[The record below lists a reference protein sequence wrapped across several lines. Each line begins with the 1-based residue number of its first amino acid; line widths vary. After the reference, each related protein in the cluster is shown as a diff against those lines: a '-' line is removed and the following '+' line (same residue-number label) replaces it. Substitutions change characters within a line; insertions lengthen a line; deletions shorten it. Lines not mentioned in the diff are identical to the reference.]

1 MFQRWPKRDP
11 NKHYYLV
18 PNEVFN
24 LGLSSHEIAVYNY
37 LLRCEDRRT
46 YQCHP
51 SYRTIGRAVQLSENT
66 VRKYVA
72 GLEEK
77 GLIRT
82 EPSTITTK
90 DGRVRNGSLIY
101 TIRPIQE
108 ALELNYQR
116 QFLRAERDMERAKAE
131 KRLAELNRQNKEGGK
146 RMMQQLANFIVD
158 HDPMMVLR
166 RTHDTVRYIR
176 WAWNKDHADPIDE
189 EELRLF
195 LCDEHYGDLT
205 DEQKTVARR
214 CRDEMRSVYAELC
227 VRLLQQ

>member
-1 MFQRWPKRDP
+1 MFRRWPKRDP

-24 LGLSSHEIAVYNY
+24 LGLTSHEIAVYNY

-82 EPSTITTK
+82 EPSTIITK
-90 DGRVRNGSLIY
+90 DGRMRNGSLIY

-108 ALELNYQR
+108 ALEQNYQR
-116 QFLRAERDMERAKAE
+116 QFRQAEESVERAKAE
-131 KRLAELNRQNKEGGK
+131 KRLAELNRQNKK
-146 RMMQQLANFIVD
+146 
-158 HDPMMVLR
+158 
-166 RTHDTVRYIR
+166 
-176 WAWNKDHADPIDE
+176 E
-189 EELRLF
+189 ES
-195 LCDEHYGDLT
+195 
-205 DEQKTVARR
+205 A
-214 CRDEMRSVYAELC
+214 
-227 VRLLQQ
+227 

>member
-1 MFQRWPKRDP
+1 MFRRWPKRDP

-82 EPSTITTK
+82 EPSTVTTK
-90 DGRVRNGSLIY
+90 DGRMRNGSLIY

-116 QFLRAERDMERAKAE
+116 QFLQAERDMERAKTE
-131 KRLAELNRQNKEGGK
+131 KRLAELNQQNK
-146 RMMQQLANFIVD
+146 N
-158 HDPMMVLR
+158 
-166 RTHDTVRYIR
+166 
-176 WAWNKDHADPIDE
+176 HADPIDA

-214 CRDEMRSVYAELC
+214 CRDGMRSVYAELC
-227 VRLLQQ
+227 VRLLQSEIMLEQGMVPDISTYRSVFCPEGGDAPWMLDRAG

>member
-51 SYRTIGRAVQLSENT
+51 SYRTIGRAVRLSENT

-82 EPSTITTK
+82 ESSTIITK

-108 ALELNYQR
+108 ALEQNYQR
-116 QFLRAERDMERAKAE
+116 QFRQAEESVERARVQ
-131 KRLAELNRQNKEGGK
+131 KRLAELEQRNSLKKEES
-146 RMMQQLANFIVD
+146 A
-158 HDPMMVLR
+158 
-166 RTHDTVRYIR
+166 
-176 WAWNKDHADPIDE
+176 
-189 EELRLF
+189 
-195 LCDEHYGDLT
+195 
-205 DEQKTVARR
+205 
-214 CRDEMRSVYAELC
+214 
-227 VRLLQQ
+227 

>member
-37 LLRCEDRRT
+37 LLRRT

-51 SYRTIGRAVQLSENT
+51 SYRTIGKAVQLSKNT

-90 DGRVRNGSLIY
+90 DGRMRNGSLIY

-108 ALELNYQR
+108 AKELNYQR
-116 QFLRAERDMERAKAE
+116 QFQRTERDMERAMAE
-131 KRLAELNRQNKEGGK
+131 KRLAELNRQSKKEES
-146 RMMQQLANFIVD
+146 A
-158 HDPMMVLR
+158 
-166 RTHDTVRYIR
+166 
-176 WAWNKDHADPIDE
+176 
-189 EELRLF
+189 
-195 LCDEHYGDLT
+195 
-205 DEQKTVARR
+205 
-214 CRDEMRSVYAELC
+214 
-227 VRLLQQ
+227 

>member
-1 MFQRWPKRDP
+1 MFQCWPKRDP

-77 GLIRT
+77 GLIHT

-90 DGRVRNGSLIY
+90 DGHVRNGSLIY

-108 ALELNYQR
+108 VLELNYQR
-116 QFLRAERDMERAKAE
+116 QFLRAERDIERAKAE
-131 KRLAELNRQNKEGGK
+131 KRLAELNRQNKK
-146 RMMQQLANFIVD
+146 
-158 HDPMMVLR
+158 
-166 RTHDTVRYIR
+166 
-176 WAWNKDHADPIDE
+176 E
-189 EELRLF
+189 ES
-195 LCDEHYGDLT
+195 
-205 DEQKTVARR
+205 A
-214 CRDEMRSVYAELC
+214 
-227 VRLLQQ
+227 

>member
-51 SYRTIGRAVQLSENT
+51 SYRTIGKAVQLSENT

-77 GLIRT
+77 GLIHT

-108 ALELNYQR
+108 TLELNYQR

-131 KRLAELNRQNKEGGK
+131 KRLAELNRQNKK
-146 RMMQQLANFIVD
+146 
-158 HDPMMVLR
+158 
-166 RTHDTVRYIR
+166 
-176 WAWNKDHADPIDE
+176 KE
-189 EELRLF
+189 EES
-195 LCDEHYGDLT
+195 
-205 DEQKTVARR
+205 A
-214 CRDEMRSVYAELC
+214 
-227 VRLLQQ
+227 

>member
-1 MFQRWPKRDP
+1 MFQHWPKRDP

-46 YQCHP
+46 SQCHP

-82 EPSTITTK
+82 EPSTIITK

-101 TIRPIQE
+101 NIRPIQE
-108 ALELNYQR
+108 ALEQNYQR
-116 QFLRAERDMERAKAE
+116 QFRQAEESVERARVQ
-131 KRLAELNRQNKEGGK
+131 KRLAELEQRSNVKKEES
-146 RMMQQLANFIVD
+146 A
-158 HDPMMVLR
+158 
-166 RTHDTVRYIR
+166 
-176 WAWNKDHADPIDE
+176 
-189 EELRLF
+189 
-195 LCDEHYGDLT
+195 
-205 DEQKTVARR
+205 
-214 CRDEMRSVYAELC
+214 
-227 VRLLQQ
+227 

>member
-1 MFQRWPKRDP
+1 MYQRWPKRDP

-82 EPSTITTK
+82 EPSTIITK
-90 DGRVRNGSLIY
+90 DGRMRNGSLIY

-108 ALELNYQR
+108 ALEQNYQR
-116 QFLRAERDMERAKAE
+116 QFLRAERDIERAKAE
-131 KRLAELNRQNKEGGK
+131 KRLAELNRQNKK
-146 RMMQQLANFIVD
+146 
-158 HDPMMVLR
+158 
-166 RTHDTVRYIR
+166 
-176 WAWNKDHADPIDE
+176 E
-189 EELRLF
+189 ES
-195 LCDEHYGDLT
+195 
-205 DEQKTVARR
+205 A
-214 CRDEMRSVYAELC
+214 
-227 VRLLQQ
+227 

>member
-1 MFQRWPKRDP
+1 MYQRWPKRDP

-72 GLEEK
+72 ALEEK

-108 ALELNYQR
+108 ALELNYHR
-116 QFLRAERDMERAKAE
+116 
-131 KRLAELNRQNKEGGK
+131 
-146 RMMQQLANFIVD
+146 
-158 HDPMMVLR
+158 
-166 RTHDTVRYIR
+166 
-176 WAWNKDHADPIDE
+176 
-189 EELRLF
+189 
-195 LCDEHYGDLT
+195 
-205 DEQKTVARR
+205 
-214 CRDEMRSVYAELC
+214 
-227 VRLLQQ
+227 

>member
-77 GLIRT
+77 GLIHT

-108 ALELNYQR
+108 ALEQNYQR
-116 QFLRAERDMERAKAE
+116 QFLQAERDMERARAE
-131 KRLAELNRQNKEGGK
+131 KRLAELNRQNKK
-146 RMMQQLANFIVD
+146 
-158 HDPMMVLR
+158 
-166 RTHDTVRYIR
+166 
-176 WAWNKDHADPIDE
+176 E
-189 EELRLF
+189 ES
-195 LCDEHYGDLT
+195 
-205 DEQKTVARR
+205 A
-214 CRDEMRSVYAELC
+214 
-227 VRLLQQ
+227 